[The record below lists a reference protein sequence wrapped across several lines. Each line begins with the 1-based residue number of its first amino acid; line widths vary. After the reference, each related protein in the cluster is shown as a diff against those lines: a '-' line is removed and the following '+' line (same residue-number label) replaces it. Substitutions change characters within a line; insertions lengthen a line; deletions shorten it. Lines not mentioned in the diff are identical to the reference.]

1 MERVEKSQY
10 LSHFLTFSTLVLIWE
25 KLNLVLKLT
34 LKKQD
39 FWFATSTII
48 ILFLGWEE
56 LETHCLSHFFNSSHI
71 TTYP

>member
-10 LSHFLTFSTLVLIWE
+10 LSHFLTFPTLVLIWE

-39 FWFATSTII
+39 F
-48 ILFLGWEE
+48 
-56 LETHCLSHFFNSSHI
+56 
-71 TTYP
+71 